1 MINIQSRASDPVS
14 ARFDNSPFLIT
25 HDLASNP
32 LFELE
37 RIVALAKGMPSNLI
51 EYNSGEL
58 PKSID
63 PNLTPANGLSVS
75 ETIRRIEE
83 CQSWMVIKS
92 AESDQEY
99 REVLETCIREV
110 GESLGDTVPEFS
122 NLRSFVFVSSP
133 GAVTPFHIDPESQFL
148 LQIAGDKR
156 IQIFDREDRDI
167 ISAKQLRDHWHGGH
181 RNQPFPAALADRGEW
196 FDMPPGTGVHLPVL
210 SPHWVKVMNS
220 VSISFS
226 VTVRTPAS
234 EAYRRR
240 FAQL

>member
-1 MINIQSRASDPVS
+1 MINIQSHVTEPVS
-14 ARFDNSPFLIT
+14 EEFDNRPFLIT
-25 HDLASNP
+25 HDLAGNS
-32 LFELE
+32 LFELD
-37 RIVALAKGMPSNLI
+37 RIVTLAKGMPAHQI
-51 EYNSGEL
+51 EYNAGNL

-92 AESDQEY
+92 AESDPEY
-99 REVLETCIREV
+99 RNVLETSIREV
-110 GESLGDTVPEFS
+110 SEALGETAPEFS

-133 GAVTPFHIDPESQFL
+133 CAVTPFHIDPESQFL

-156 IQIFDREDRDI
+156 IQIFDREDREI
-167 ISAKQLRDHWHGGH
+167 IPAEQLRDHWHGGH
-181 RNQPFPAALADRGEW
+181 RNQPFPAALADRGDW
-196 FDMPPGTGVHLPVL
+196 FDMPPGVGVPLPVL
-210 SPHWVKVMNS
+210 SPHWVQVMNS

-226 VTVRTPAS
+226 VTVETVAS
-234 EAYRRR
+234 QAYRRR